1 MTGLLADKVAIVTGA
16 GQGVGEGIARALA
29 DAGAAVVI
37 AARRAENGEPAAAAL
52 RERGHEA
59 SFVRCDVPIEADVA
73 AAIEHTI
80 ESGTGTA
87 MALPG
92 RYFSTGG
99 MPTEPAP

>member
-1 MTGLLADKVAIVTGA
+1 MTGLLTDKVAIVTGA

-59 SFVRCDVPIEADVA
+59 SFVRCDVTLEIDLIDCCSPRRSSRTD
-73 AAIEHTI
+73 
-80 ESGTGTA
+80 ESGIA
-87 MALPG
+87 CLK
-92 RYFSTGG
+92 
-99 MPTEPAP
+99 